1 MVARWGEI
9 ATETMQEI
17 REEKEERLGRV
28 DLRRK
33 QLHAYGAIGGVFY
46 GLVEYLNL
54 IICNI

>member
-17 REEKEERLGRV
+17 REEKEERLGSV
-28 DLRRK
+28 DLRRI
-33 QLHAYGAIGGVFY
+33 QLHAYGAIGGAFY